1 MRMWG
6 WLFWRGTER
15 SQRNGRWNG
24 ARTLDDFG
32 RFTVQPTG
40 QIRINLIADETPSIL
55 TAYGE
60 GGDRF
65 FDEMCDRLF
74 TPLSSV
80 VRKRQ
85 VRMVR
90 NPANS

>member
-1 MRMWG
+1 MRIMWVG
-6 WLFWRGTER
+6 SFGV
-15 SQRNGRWNG
+15 GREDDRKLRNG

-40 QIRINLIADETPSIL
+40 QIRTRLIADETASIL
-55 TAYGE
+55 TAYDDVR
-60 GGDRF
+60 DRI
-65 FDEMCDRLF
+65 FDELCDRLF
-74 TPLSSV
+74 TPRPSV